1 MYHSSKKVSGCYCR
15 TPFCVSWC
23 LGFEAQSFMFII
35 EESIKLGATKLK
47 EAAMKEYQFQ
57 ATMDENYRSVQII
70 NDTDEAVGYIEKD
83 VLRKCEEKHTYSFMP
98 KEGHKVTVGLKR
110 RKFRDLNIA
119 NYVIVAEKKTMFMKE
134 KAGKNLLRFRVK
146 GDIGSSYM
154 YIKEDEEGNMDVFI
168 DGSQAAAVNEHSQE
182 KVLIAVSD
190 EMEENSIVFAVVI
203 LMFFMFKLYKRE
215 SWHIE
220 ELLS

>member
-1 MYHSSKKVSGCYCR
+1 
-15 TPFCVSWC
+15 
-23 LGFEAQSFMFII
+23 
-35 EESIKLGATKLK
+35 
-47 EAAMKEYQFQ
+47 MKEYQFQ
-57 ATMDENYRSVQII
+57 ATIEADDHKLVQVV
-70 NDTDEAVGYIEKD
+70 DDKGGSAGFIEKD
-83 VLRKCEEKHTYSFMP
+83 SLMKCEEKHTYSFTS
-98 KEGHKVTVGLKR
+98 KEGSKVIVGLKR

-119 NYVIVAEKKTMFMKE
+119 NYIIAAGDTTIILKE

-146 GDIGSSYM
+146 GHIGENHM

-168 DGSQAAAVNEHSQE
+168 NRHKAAVITEYSPE
-182 KVLIAVSD
+182 KIITAIDD
-190 EMEENSIVFAVVI
+190 EIEENDVVFAVVI